1 MESCENGYLA
11 SLEAGKHRGK
21 FYRIFGSSYSLNHE
35 CEAGMIITIHIM
47 RFYTKRR
54 KMPSITIVSL
64 IDILAILL
72 IFFIVTTT
80 FRERLPQLQINLPES
95 KAAASAPQEAKK
107 IILLQIKGPD
117 EIMFDGKAVTS
128 KNLAAA
134 IKDAQKRNPGC
145 SITMQAD
152 KEAPFG
158 AVVTVLDALQE
169 AGIKNIPAIAKPVAK

>member
-1 MESCENGYLA
+1 MSERLA
-11 SLEAGKHRGK
+11 ANFSLSQ
-21 FYRIFGSSYSLNHE
+21 FSLSF
-35 CEAGMIITIHIM
+35 M

-54 KMPSITIVSL
+54 KMPSITVVSL

-95 KAAASAPQEAKK
+95 KAAAVASSEPKK
-107 IILLQIKGPD
+107 IILLQIKGAD
-117 EIMFDGKAVTS
+117 EITFDGKAITAN
-128 KNLAAA
+128 KLAAA
-134 IKDAQKRNPGC
+134 IKQVQQTHPGC

-158 AVVTVLDALQE
+158 TVVSVLDALQE
-169 AGIKNIPAIAKPVAK
+169 AGVKNIPAIAKPVGK

>member
-1 MESCENGYLA
+1 
-11 SLEAGKHRGK
+11 
-21 FYRIFGSSYSLNHE
+21 
-35 CEAGMIITIHIM
+35 
-47 RFYTKRR
+47 
-54 KMPSITIVSL
+54 MPSITIVSL

-134 IKDAQKRNPGC
+134 INDAQKRNPGC